1 MTLTRD
7 SSNLAAR
14 CKSVSMMKARPIVL
28 CCSFCPRQHE
38 QMTICLLDSCQKSIT
53 VAASVALSVCFWP
66 FDLPQWGKPP
76 QRSSAALPSFSGA
89 TDESCRIFAFVNIL
103 PNISPFS
110 EFLDLPSLQPRV
122 LAPTFFHVAP
132 SDFFFCHFH
141 VASRSPLP
149 DPSGLFRPSMAVG
162 RCPNGVLGLSLNDRT
177 ILIPSYLIG

>member
-1 MTLTRD
+1 MFF
-7 SSNLAAR
+7 AAR
-14 CKSVSMMKARPIVL
+14 FAR
-28 CCSFCPRQHE
+28 RQHE

-89 TDESCRIFAFVNIL
+89 TDESCRIFAFVNIP

-122 LAPTFFHVAP
+122 LAPTFFPCGALRLFLLSFPRCFPQPPPRPVRP
-132 SDFFFCHFH
+132 LPPFNG
-141 VASRSPLP
+141 SRS
-149 DPSGLFRPSMAVG
+149 
-162 RCPNGVLGLSLNDRT
+162 LS
-177 ILIPSYLIG
+177 